1 MPSVHPVHIRK
12 ATPGDAEGI
21 VAVLNPIIE
30 AGIYTVLDSPFDV
43 EAEREFIRA
52 FPPRGIFHVAVD
64 RTQDRI
70 VAFQNME
77 PIATYTHAFDH
88 VGSLGTYVDQGC
100 RRQGIASRLF
110 QATFEAAVEKGY
122 EKVFTFVRGDNPVAL
137 QVYLKQGFQVIGTAR
152 RHARLNGRYVDEIMI
167 EKML

>member
-1 MPSVHPVHIRK
+1 
-12 ATPGDAEGI
+12 
-21 VAVLNPIIE
+21 
-30 AGIYTVLDSPFDV
+30 
-43 EAEREFIRA
+43 
-52 FPPRGIFHVAVD
+52 
-64 RTQDRI
+64 
-70 VAFQNME
+70 ME

-88 VGSLGTYVDQGC
+88 VGSLGTYVDQRC
-100 RRQGIASRLF
+100 RRQRIASRLF

-137 QVYLKQGFQVIGTAR
+137 QVYLQQGFQVIGTAR